1 MPEPFLTASEIG
13 EYAFCRQAWYL
24 RRARVRPSPVASE
37 RLSHGLRIHHEIG
50 RKTDELR
57 GRRRL
62 NRLLLVLAIGLI
74 VVSVLQLLASVAS
87 QP

>member
-24 RRARVRPSPVASE
+24 RRARVRPSPIASE
-37 RLSHGLRIHHEIG
+37 RLSHGLRTHREIG

-62 NRLLLVLAIGLI
+62 NGLLLVLAIGLI
-74 VVSVLQLLASVAS
+74 VVSAVQLLASGAG